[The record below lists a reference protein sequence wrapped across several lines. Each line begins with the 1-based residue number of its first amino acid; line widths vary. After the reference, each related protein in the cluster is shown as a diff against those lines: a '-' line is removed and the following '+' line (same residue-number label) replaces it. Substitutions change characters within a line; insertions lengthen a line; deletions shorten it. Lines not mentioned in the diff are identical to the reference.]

1 MAFDKNKITNLLV
14 QRFEK
19 IATEAS
25 ASNPATRIVA
35 SAIAE
40 ALQQAFAEAVVTGTA
55 TVDNVEGTI
64 KGKIE

>member
-25 ASNPATRIVA
+25 VSNPATRIVA